1 MKRKGIGP
9 RALGSPFKQTT
20 KPPGKKYPDVP
31 PAFKTDAAKKDF
43 QQFKSDYASSQRA
56 MSEYLL
62 NHKATGG
69 LEPVYPETFFMSGGA
84 FKAAGNL
91 LKGGKTAFNLAKS
104 ATPAWKSAA
113 TTVAGALSDE
123 AAMAGAEYLDDQLS
137 KKNKNKK
144 NKK

>member
-20 KPPGKKYPDVP
+20 KPPGKNYPDVP

-43 QQFKSDYASSQRA
+43 QQFKSDYASSQEAEMRKGL
-56 MSEYLL
+56 SQ
-62 NHKATGG
+62 KATGG
-69 LEPVYPETFFMSGGA
+69 IKPSYPETFFMSGAA

-104 ATPAWKSAA
+104 SPPAWKSAA
-113 TTVAGALSDE
+113 TTGAGALSDE
-123 AAMAGAEYLDDQLS
+123 AGMAGVEYLNNKQS
-137 KKNKNKK
+137 KKVKNKK
-144 NKK
+144 K